1 MSARLSIIG
10 GYLGSGKS
18 TLVNRLLGDV
28 LPGRTAVVVND
39 FGSVNIDADLIRSV
53 DEDTIELT
61 NGCICCQLTDDVA
74 RTMSALAAREDLDHV
89 LCEVSG
95 VGDPTELARWRDYPG
110 FSRGVVATCADV
122 TAIRRLLRDPYVSD
136 TALRQLR
143 AAEVVM
149 LTKLDLASVNEVDAA
164 AGVCARE
171 APHALLVYQ
180 DPVDPSA
187 AAALAFAPGRPAPAS
202 SARPRR
208 AEPSGQ
214 AERAERAEQA
224 ERAEHQRD
232 YASTTLTAT
241 RPVASETVAHLL
253 AQQAEALVRAKG
265 TLQDEAGRW
274 YEVQLSSGRV
284 DVRARDLEAGEP
296 AHPGLV
302 LIASGRDPHAAL
314 SIAEAALARS
324 LAG

>member
-18 TLVNRLLGDV
+18 TLVNRLLGGV

-39 FGSVNIDADLIRSV
+39 FGSVNIDADLIRSI

-74 RTMSALAAREDLDHV
+74 RTMSALAVREDLDHV

-95 VGDPTELARWRDYPG
+95 VGDPAELARWRDYPG

-122 TAIRRLLRDPYVSD
+122 TAIERLRRDPYVGD

-149 LTKLDLASVNEVDAA
+149 LTKLDLASVDEVDAA

-171 APHALLVYQ
+171 APQAFLVYQ
-180 DPVDPSA
+180 SPDDRSA
-187 AAALAFAPGRPAPAS
+187 AAALAFAPGRPAPAP
-202 SARPRR
+202 SARARR
-208 AEPSGQ
+208 AEPSGP
-214 AERAERAEQA
+214 AERT

>member
-39 FGSVNIDADLIRSV
+39 FGSVNIDADLIRSI

-95 VGDPTELARWRDYPG
+95 VGDPSELARWRDYPG

-122 TAIRRLLRDPYVSD
+122 TAIERLLRDPYVGD

-149 LTKLDLASVNEVDAA
+149 LTKLDLTSVDEVDAA

-171 APHALLVYQ
+171 APQALLVYQ
-180 DPVDPSA
+180 SPDDPSA

-202 SARPRR
+202 SARARR
-208 AEPSGQ
+208 AEPSGP
-214 AERAERAEQA
+214 AEPA

-284 DVRARDLEAGEP
+284 DVRARDLEAGGP